1 MQLFSICWKPIN
13 HEIVNRKLSC
23 KIYMIIAPCWNVNKV
38 DEAHLGRTED
48 SSTAT

>member
-1 MQLFSICWKPIN
+1 MQLCSICWKPIN
-13 HEIVNRKLSC
+13 HEIVYHKLSFKNC
-23 KIYMIIAPCWNVNKV
+23 MIVAPCWNVNKV